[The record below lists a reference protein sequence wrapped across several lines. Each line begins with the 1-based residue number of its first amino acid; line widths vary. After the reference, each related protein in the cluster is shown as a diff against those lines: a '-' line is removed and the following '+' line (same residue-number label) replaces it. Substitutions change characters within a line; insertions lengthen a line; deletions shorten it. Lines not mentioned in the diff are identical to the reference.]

1 MDHLRSTRLQVAG
14 FVAAAAAMA
23 GGAALAYIAWRQ
35 GSHSMGLGAVVLLL
49 VGPALTVAPLV
60 SRREITGIEADKP
73 ARLSEDLRRSDLALR
88 FIRLARA
95 NVLVAASYAFVL
107 WTCQLGGLI
116 DAPAFTWSYTGICAL
131 AALAYLPWL
140 ARQEIRAQ
148 SERQVRRQRLAEL
161 KIARDW

>member
-1 MDHLRSTRLQVAG
+1 MGL
-14 FVAAAAAMA
+14 VAA
-23 GGAALAYIAWRQ
+23 
-35 GSHSMGLGAVVLLL
+35 VLLL
-49 VGPALTVAPLV
+49 VAPALAMAPLV
-60 SRREITGIEADKP
+60 SRGEIADTGIEADKP
-73 ARLSEDLRRSDLALR
+73 SRLGEVLRRSELALR

-116 DAPAFTWSYTGICAL
+116 AAPAFTWSYSGICAL

-148 SERQVRRQRLAEL
+148 AERQVRRQRLAEL

>member
-1 MDHLRSTRLQVAG
+1 MGL
-14 FVAAAAAMA
+14 VAA
-23 GGAALAYIAWRQ
+23 
-35 GSHSMGLGAVVLLL
+35 VLLL
-49 VGPALTVAPLV
+49 VAPALAMVPLV
-60 SRREITGIEADKP
+60 SRGEIADTGMEADKP
-73 ARLSEDLRRSDLALR
+73 SRLGEDLRRSELALR

-116 DAPAFTWSYTGICAL
+116 DAPAFTWSYSGICAL

-148 SERQVRRQRLAEL
+148 AERQVRRQRLAEL